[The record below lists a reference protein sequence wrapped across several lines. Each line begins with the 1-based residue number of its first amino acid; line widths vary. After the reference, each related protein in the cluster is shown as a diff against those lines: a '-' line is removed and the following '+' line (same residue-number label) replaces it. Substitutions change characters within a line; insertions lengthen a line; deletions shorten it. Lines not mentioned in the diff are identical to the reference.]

1 MQRRLIAAIAA
12 VILAGIGAILLFNYV
27 ATADARAME
36 GQTPTKVLVVTQP
49 IESGTLGSRLAGF
62 VETRELPL
70 KAIVPGALTSLDQVA
85 GLATITSLTPGEQL
99 IASRFAEPGTSADG
113 EVAIPNNMQLVT
125 VALEAQRSVG
135 GQLAPGDKVAIYVT
149 QDEKTQQILQSVL
162 VVKAGEEESAGAI
175 TLALAPAD
183 AQKVILATEAS
194 KIWLVKEAKNPS
206 GTTPLDINQLIR

>member
-36 GQTPTKVLVVTQP
+36 GQQPTDVLVVTQP
-49 IESGTLGSRLAGF
+49 IEAGTLGSHLAGY
-62 VETRELPL
+62 VEKRQLPL
-70 KAIVPGALTSLDQVA
+70 TAIVPGALTSLDQVA
-85 GLATITSLTPGEQL
+85 ALATTTDLAPGEQL
-99 IASRFAEPGTSADG
+99 ITSRFAEPGTSADG
-113 EVAIPNNMQLVT
+113 EVAIPNDMQLVSI
-125 VALEAQRSVG
+125 ALEAQRTVG

-149 QDEKTQQILQSVL
+149 REEKTQQILQSVL
-162 VVKAGEEESAGAI
+162 VVKAGGEESGGTI
-175 TLALAPAD
+175 TLALAPAN

-206 GTTPLDINQLIR
+206 GTTPLDIKQLIR

>member
-49 IESGTLGSRLAGF
+49 IESGTLGSGLAGL

-70 KAIVPGALTSLDQVA
+70 AAIVPGALTSLDQVA
-85 GLATITSLTPGEQL
+85 GLATTTSLAPGEQL
-99 IASRFAEPGTSADG
+99 IASRFAQPGTSADG
-113 EVAIPNNMQLVT
+113 EVAVPNEMQLVSI
-125 VALEAQRSVG
+125 ALEAQRSVNS
-135 GQLAPGDKVAIYVT
+135 QLAPGDKVAVYVT
-149 QDEKTQQILQSVL
+149 QDEKTQQILQRVL
-162 VVKAGEEESAGAI
+162 VVKAGGEESAGAI

-183 AQKVILATEAS
+183 AQKVILAVEAS

-206 GTTPLDINQLIR
+206 GTTPLDIKQLIR